1 MKLIYFYGYFHNSYI
16 ISNGKYFNLL
26 KNKTHFQKY
35 NLVKNKTVL
44 GFFLH
49 EKINEDTNNNDI
61 FITSNLLKEDI
72 LNYNPYL
79 SIKSIKKDYLS
90 FDDLKNNINFLI
102 NRRNQFK
109 QDNNL
114 NIDNNSIKDNIF
126 NILISQ
132 LMNDIKG
139 GSSYD
144 KKIFLNILN
153 NVIVNIKVSI
163 ENLKK
168 TKNIKKML
176 KNIKLKYYNYAYVD
190 IYNKQVTGIYL
201 VKELNS
207 RVTLLN
213 VIMDYKNNR
222 FTVNKK
228 LRFKNPYKN
237 IVMIFDPKKQFKIE
251 STKEIE
257 DHVKI
262 LLY

>member
-1 MKLIYFYGYFHNSYI
+1 
-16 ISNGKYFNLL
+16 
-26 KNKTHFQKY
+26 
-35 NLVKNKTVL
+35 
-44 GFFLH
+44 
-49 EKINEDTNNNDI
+49 
-61 FITSNLLKEDI
+61 
-72 LNYNPYL
+72 
-79 SIKSIKKDYLS
+79 
-90 FDDLKNNINFLI
+90 
-102 NRRNQFK
+102 
-109 QDNNL
+109 
-114 NIDNNSIKDNIF
+114 
-126 NILISQ
+126 
-132 LMNDIKG
+132 
-139 GSSYD
+139 
-144 KKIFLNILN
+144 
-153 NVIVNIKVSI
+153 
-163 ENLKK
+163 
-168 TKNIKKML
+168 ML